1 MTMEAELQREVTRR
15 QYEQRKGVIQSALNS
30 SLENDKAIEAVLY
43 TKVILPFER
52 DRWQCVH
59 RAYLSR
65 PHCNKIWIYIFTEKK
80 LRGLSPNFHIHVSVK
95 RSVDSHVRSTY
106 FPAAE

>member
-1 MTMEAELQREVTRR
+1 MSKRFIIAYKSFCLKGDCQESFACAGAMQMTMEAELQREVTRR

-52 DRWQCVH
+52 D
-59 RAYLSR
+59 
-65 PHCNKIWIYIFTEKK
+65 K
-80 LRGLSPNFHIHVSVK
+80 
-95 RSVDSHVRSTY
+95 
-106 FPAAE
+106 